1 MTETELTVRT
11 PDGRSLDVLV
21 TGPADGLPL
30 VFHHGTPGGVA
41 VYGPIAAA
49 AQRCGLRLVLYG
61 RPGYGKSTPQPGRSV
76 ADAAADVAAILAEL
90 GARRFVTAGWSGG
103 GPHALA
109 CARLLADKCLAV
121 ACIAG
126 VAPHD
131 AAGLDWLA
139 GMAEDN
145 VQEFTAAAT
154 SEAGLTQMLEEFA
167 PAFSQL
173 TADQLA
179 DGMGDLASPVD
190 KAALEG
196 ELASY
201 LLESFRAG
209 LAPGMAGWR
218 DDDLAFVRDWGFSP
232 AADTT
237 VPVTVWQGDQ
247 DHMVPFAHGQWL
259 AANIPAARTH
269 LLPGAGHLSL
279 PIDEIIEELADL
291 AAPRASQGAS

>member
-1 MTETELTVRT
+1 MADDRISELTVRA
-11 PDGRSLDVLV
+11 PDGRSLEVV
-21 TGPADGLPL
+21 VAGPADGLPL
-30 VFHHGTPGGVA
+30 VYHHGTPGGAA
-41 VYGPIAAA
+41 VYPAMVRAATA
-49 AQRCGLRLVLYG
+49 RGLRVVLYA
-61 RPGYGKSTPQPGRSV
+61 RPGYGKSTPRPGRSV

-90 GARRFVTAGWSGG
+90 GAHRFATAGWSGG

-109 CARLLADKCLAV
+109 CGRLLADQCLAV

-154 SEAGLTQMLEEFA
+154 GEAGLTQMLDEFA
-167 PAFSQL
+167 PVFSQL

-179 DGMGDLASPVD
+179 DGMGDLASAVD
-190 KAALEG
+190 KAALAG
-196 ELASY
+196 DLASY

-209 LAPGMAGWR
+209 LAPGAAGWR

-232 AADTT
+232 SGDTT
-237 VPVTVWQGDQ
+237 VPVSVWQGDQ

-269 LLPGAGHLSL
+269 LLPGQGHLSL
-279 PIDEIIEELADL
+279 PIDEIIEELAEL
-291 AAPRASQGAS
+291 AAPRAS

>member
-1 MTETELTVRT
+1 MTDDRTSELTVRA
-11 PDGRSLDVLV
+11 PDGRSLEVV
-21 TGPADGLPL
+21 VAGPADGLPL
-30 VFHHGTPGGVA
+30 VYHHGTPGGA
-41 VYGPIAAA
+41 TVYPAMVRAATA
-49 AQRCGLRLVLYG
+49 RGLRVVLYA
-61 RPGYGKSTPQPGRSV
+61 RPGYGKSTPRPGRSV

-90 GARRFVTAGWSGG
+90 GAHRFATAGWSGG

-109 CARLLADKCLAV
+109 CGRLLADQCLAV

-154 SEAGLTQMLEEFA
+154 GEAGLTQMLDEFA
-167 PAFSQL
+167 PVFSQL

-179 DGMGDLASPVD
+179 DGMGDLASAVD
-190 KAALEG
+190 KAALAG
-196 ELASY
+196 DLASY

-209 LAPGMAGWR
+209 LAPGAAGWR

-232 AADTT
+232 SGDTT
-237 VPVTVWQGDQ
+237 VPVSVWQGDQ

-269 LLPGAGHLSL
+269 LLPGQGHLSL
-279 PIDEIIEELADL
+279 PIDEIIEELAEL
-291 AAPRASQGAS
+291 AAPRAS

>member
-1 MTETELTVRT
+1 MTQIELTVRT
-11 PDGRSLDVLV
+11 HDGRSLEVLV

-41 VYGPIAAA
+41 VYGPIATAA
-49 AQRCGLRLVLYG
+49 ERCGLRLVLYG
-61 RPGYGKSTPQPGRSV
+61 RPGYGRSTPQPGRSV

-90 GARRFVTAGWSGG
+90 GAHSFATAGWSGG

-109 CARLLADKCLAV
+109 CGRLLADKCLAV

-126 VAPHD
+126 VAPPD

-154 SEAGLTQMLEEFA
+154 GEAVLTPMLEEFA

-209 LAPGMAGWR
+209 LAPGVAGWR
-218 DDDLAFVRDWGFSP
+218 DDDLAFVRPWRFSP
-232 AADTT
+232 AGDMT
-237 VPVTVWQGDQ
+237 VPVAVWQGDQ

-259 AANIPAARTH
+259 ATHIPAVRTH
-269 LLPGAGHLSL
+269 LLPGQGHLSL
-279 PIDEIIEELADL
+279 PIDDIIEELAGL
-291 AAPRASQGAS
+291 AASRARQDAG

>member
-11 PDGRSLDVLV
+11 ADGRSLDVLV

-41 VYGPIAAA
+41 VYGPIATAA
-49 AQRCGLRLVLYG
+49 ERCGLRLVLYG

-76 ADAAADVAAILAEL
+76 ANAAADVAAILAEL

-131 AAGLDWLA
+131 ATGLDWLA

-154 SEAGLTQMLEEFA
+154 GEAGLTQMLEEFA

-209 LAPGMAGWR
+209 LAPGVAGWR

-237 VPVTVWQGDQ
+237 VPAAVWQGDQ

-291 AAPRASQGAS
+291 AAPRTSQGAS